1 MRAAVTRGKGV
12 MELDEVAP
20 PDEPGPGE
28 VVVRP
33 QAVGICGSDFHL
45 FAGELGD
52 QFPRIQGHEVGA
64 VVETVGPDCSRGL
77 NPGDSVALHP
87 LTACGRCYACRV
99 GRYNVCPNF
108 SLIGI
113 HSDGALQEML
123 RMPES
128 LVFPTSERRPAV
140 VALAE
145 PLSIAVR
152 TVNRA
157 RIEPGEHVAILG
169 AGPIG
174 QAIALLAAE
183 RGGHVLLID
192 RIESRLALGSGLGAE
207 VLPWTEAEEVIGHL
221 RDWSGGEGPEVV
233 VDATGVPDAIRA
245 GMESVVSAGRLVL
258 VGISHHEV
266 SLRAFGF
273 VEKELDVLGV
283 SCCKGDEFGE
293 AVAFV
298 ERHGDRL
305 ERLVTQE
312 FPLERAPEA
321 LRWAMDHPADA
332 MKVVIG
338 DIN

>member
-1 MRAAVTRGKGV
+1 MRAVVTQGKGV
-12 MELDEVAP
+12 MELDDVDP
-20 PDEPGPGE
+20 PGDPGPGE
-28 VVVRP
+28 VIVRP

-64 VVETVGPDCSRGL
+64 VVEAVGPDCERGL
-77 NPGDSVALHP
+77 SPGDSVALHP
-87 LTACGRCYACRV
+87 LRACGRCYACRI

-113 HSDGALQEML
+113 HADGGLQEML
-123 RMPES
+123 RMPDS
-128 LVFPTSERRPAV
+128 LVYPTTERRPAV
-140 VALAE
+140 VALVE

-152 TVNRA
+152 AVNRA
-157 RIEPGEHVAILG
+157 RIEPGERVAILG

-174 QAIALLAAE
+174 QAIGLLAAE
-183 RGGHVLLID
+183 RGGDVLLVD
-192 RIESRLALGSGLGAE
+192 RIESRLAVGSGLGAE
-207 VLPWTEAEEVIGHL
+207 VLPWTAQEEVTGRL
-221 RDWSGGEGPEVV
+221 REWSGGEGPEVV
-233 VDATGVPDAIRA
+233 VDATGVPEAIRA
-245 GMESVVSAGRLVL
+245 GMEAVVSAGRLVL

-305 ERLVTQE
+305 ESLVTQE

-321 LRWAMDHPADA
+321 LRWAMEHPADS

>member
-1 MRAAVTRGKGV
+1 
-12 MELDEVAP
+12 MEMADVEP
-20 PDEPGPGE
+20 PVEPGPGE
-28 VVVRP
+28 VIVRP
-33 QAVGICGSDFHL
+33 RAVGICGSDFHL

-52 QFPRIQGHEVGA
+52 EFPRIQGHEVGA
-64 VVETVGPDCSRGL
+64 VVETVGPECGRGL
-77 NPGDSVALHP
+77 SPGDSVALHP
-87 LTACGRCYACRV
+87 LSACGRCYACRI
-99 GRYNVCPNF
+99 GRGNVCPNF

-113 HSDGALQEML
+113 HSDGGLQEML

-128 LVFPTSERRPAV
+128 LVFPTRERRPAV
-140 VALAE
+140 AALAE

-157 RIEPGEHVAILG
+157 RIQPGEHVAILG

-183 RGGHVLLID
+183 RGGHVLLVD
-192 RIESRLALGSGLGAE
+192 RIESRLALGAGLGAE
-207 VLPWTEAEEVIGHL
+207 VLTWTTAEDVIGHL
-221 RDWSGGEGPEVV
+221 REWSGGEGPEVV

-245 GMESVVSAGRLVL
+245 GMDSVVSAGRLVL

-283 SCCKGDEFGE
+283 SCCKRDEFGE

-305 ERLVTQE
+305 ARLVTQE

>member
-1 MRAAVTRGKGV
+1 MRAVVTRAKEV
-12 MELDEVAP
+12 MELADVAAP
-20 PDEPGPGE
+20 GDPGPSE

-33 QAVGICGSDFHL
+33 LAVGICGSDFHL
-45 FAGELGD
+45 FAGELGH

-64 VVETVGPDCSRGL
+64 VVEAVGPDCERRLS
-77 NPGDSVALHP
+77 PGDSVALHP
-87 LTACGRCYACRV
+87 LSACGRCYACRI
-99 GRYNVCPNF
+99 GRYNVCPSF

-113 HSDGALQEML
+113 HSDGGLQEML

-140 VALAE
+140 AALAE

-183 RGGHVLLID
+183 RGGDVLLVD
-192 RIESRLALGSGLGAE
+192 RIETRLALGSGLGAE
-207 VLPWTEAEEVIGHL
+207 VLPWTTQEDVIAQL
-221 RDWSGGEGPEVV
+221 REWSGGAGPEVV

-266 SLRAFGF
+266 SLRAFAF

-283 SCCKGDEFGE
+283 SCCQGDEFGE

-305 ERLVTQE
+305 ERLVTQT

>member
-12 MELDEVAP
+12 MELGDVEP
-20 PDEPGPGE
+20 PDEPGPTE
-28 VVVRP
+28 VIVRP

-64 VVETVGPDCSRGL
+64 VVAAVGPDCRSGL
-77 NPGDSVALHP
+77 SPGDSVALHP
-87 LTACGRCYACRV
+87 LSACGRCYACRV

-113 HSDGALQEML
+113 HSDGGLQEML
-123 RMPES
+123 RIPES
-128 LVFPTSERRPAV
+128 LVFTTSERRPAV
-140 VALAE
+140 AALAE

-157 RIEPGEHVAILG
+157 RVEPGEHVAILG

-183 RGGHVLLID
+183 RGGDVLLVD
-192 RIESRLALGSGLGAE
+192 RIESRLAIGSGLGAE
-207 VLPWTEAEEVIGHL
+207 VLPWTTLEDVIGHL
-221 RDWSGGEGPEVV
+221 REWSGGEGPEVV

-245 GMESVVSAGRLVL
+245 GMEAAVSAGRVVL

-266 SLRAFGF
+266 SLRAFAF

-321 LRWAMDHPADA
+321 LRWAMEHPADS

>member
-1 MRAAVTRGKGV
+1 
-12 MELDEVAP
+12 MEMADVEP
-20 PDEPGPGE
+20 PGEPGPGE
-28 VVVRP
+28 VIVRP

-64 VVETVGPDCSRGL
+64 VVEAVGPDRGRGL
-77 NPGDSVALHP
+77 SPGDSVALHP
-87 LTACGRCYACRV
+87 LSACGRCYACRI

-108 SLIGI
+108 SLIGV
-113 HSDGALQEML
+113 HADGGLQEML
-123 RMPES
+123 RVPES
-128 LVFPTSERRPAV
+128 LVYPTTERRPAV
-140 VALAE
+140 VALVE

-152 TVNRA
+152 AVNRA
-157 RIEPGEHVAILG
+157 RIEPGERVAILG

-174 QAIALLAAE
+174 QAIGLLAAE
-183 RGGHVLLID
+183 RGGDVLLVD
-192 RIESRLALGSGLGAE
+192 RIESRLALGSRLGAE
-207 VLPWTEAEEVIGHL
+207 VLPWTDQEDVIGRL
-221 RDWSGGEGPEVV
+221 REWSGGEGPEVV

-245 GMESVVSAGRLVL
+245 GMEAVVSAGRLVL
-258 VGISHHEV
+258 VGISHHDV

-305 ERLVTQE
+305 ESLVTQE

-321 LRWAMDHPADA
+321 LRWAMEHPADS

>member
-1 MRAAVTRGKGV
+1 
-12 MELDEVAP
+12 MEMADVEP
-20 PDEPGPGE
+20 PGEPGPGE
-28 VVVRP
+28 VIVRP
-33 QAVGICGSDFHL
+33 RAVGICGSDFHL

-52 QFPRIQGHEVGA
+52 QFPRVQGHEVGA
-64 VVETVGPDCSRGL
+64 VVEAVGPDCERGL
-77 NPGDSVALHP
+77 GRGDSVALHP
-87 LTACGRCYACRV
+87 LSACGRCYACRI

-113 HSDGALQEML
+113 HADGGLQEML
-123 RMPES
+123 RVPAS
-128 LVFPTSERRPAV
+128 LVYPTTERRPAV
-140 VALAE
+140 VALVE

-157 RIEPGEHVAILG
+157 RIEPGERVAILG

-174 QAIALLAAE
+174 QAIGLLAAE
-183 RGGHVLLID
+183 RGGSVLMVD
-192 RIESRLALGSGLGAE
+192 RLERRLALGSGLGAE
-207 VLPWTEAEEVIGHL
+207 VLPWTTPEDVIGRL
-221 RDWSGGEGPEVV
+221 REWSGGQGPEVV

-245 GMESVVSAGRLVL
+245 GMEAVVSAGRLVL
-258 VGISHHEV
+258 VGISHHDV

-305 ERLVTQE
+305 ESLVTQE

-321 LRWAMDHPADA
+321 LRWAMEHPGDS